1 MEKLNDVCRRIH
13 LQKSNKW
20 DATKDVLMAD
30 QRLEALTELQRTPR
44 SYKKKADEYWST
56 GIRENRQKR
65 PRLCNEEANN
75 STEDSHVPQSMSTFT
90 PDLLR
95 SRLKDLG
102 IKTRVRKLE
111 SPYDMYC
118 IALNSQE
125 H

>member
-1 MEKLNDVCRRIH
+1 MEKLNDVCRQIH

-90 PDLLR
+90 PDLL
-95 SRLKDLG
+95 
-102 IKTRVRKLE
+102 
-111 SPYDMYC
+111 
-118 IALNSQE
+118 
-125 H
+125 